1 LGLNLEFC
9 QYAGVAGE
17 KESSMNKRAWIY
29 IIFFA
34 IAATAGPT
42 YAEET
47 LACET
52 QSVNFKKREYRCPL
66 TANGLGRQIS
76 FKANFSGSH
85 DDTQLSMNLN
95 LDGLPVSCSKGSKT
109 WLNGEDGDVSL
120 ECKFVLDGAKG
131 TKKMLRATV
140 NIFHAEFVGI
150 KLSAL

>member
-1 LGLNLEFC
+1 
-9 QYAGVAGE
+9 
-17 KESSMNKRAWIY
+17 MNMRAWIK
-29 IIFFA
+29 IFFLA
-34 IAATAGPT
+34 IVAAAGPV
-42 YAEET
+42 YAEDA
-47 LACET
+47 LACEA
-52 QSVNFKKREYRCPL
+52 QSVNFKKREYRCQL
-66 TANGLGRQIS
+66 TANGLKQQIS

-131 TKKMLRATV
+131 AKKILRATV
-140 NIFHAEFVGI
+140 NIYHAEFVGI